1 MPANPRQSAFSILA
15 RIDKE
20 HSFADILL
28 DRELSRGELQGADR
42 GLLTEL
48 VYGVLRRRGTLDHI
62 INQFSRQRVDRLER
76 AVLTLLR
83 LGLYQ
88 LFFLDRIPASAA
100 VNETVK
106 IAHGV
111 APRAAGFI
119 NAILRQA
126 DRQRAVIAY
135 PDPAADLGAY
145 LAARYSQPAWIVAD
159 WIDQLG
165 ATEAEELCRV
175 MSEAPPLTI
184 RANTLRISREALLE
198 RLAAEGAAAVPARYS
213 PVGAQLSSPV
223 PFATLPSFQEGLFS
237 VQDEA
242 SQLIALLLA
251 PAAGD
256 RLLDLCAA
264 PGGKAACLAE
274 QMGNQGSILA
284 CDLHPRRLEQVRLGA
299 QRLGIDIISTRA
311 MDATNARQALAGELF
326 PRVLVDAPCSGLG
339 VLRRNPEGKWW
350 KTPQDVAELAALQK
364 RILANAAECVAKGG
378 LLVYATCSTTV
389 AENEAVVE
397 DFLSHHSDFVL
408 ENVIE
413 LFPWS
418 ADLCTE
424 RGFFRSWPHRHGMD
438 GFCAARLRKSH
449 QIFTKEIT

>member
-1 MPANPRQSAFSILA
+1 MPANPRQTAFSILA

-28 DRELSRGELQGADR
+28 DRELSHGELQGADR

-62 INQFSRQRVDRLER
+62 IGQFSRQRVDRLER

-106 IAHGV
+106 IAHGA

-119 NAILRQA
+119 NAVLRQA
-126 DRQRAVIAY
+126 DRQRAAIAY
-135 PDPAADLGAY
+135 PDPRSDLRAY
-145 LAARYSQPAWIVAD
+145 LAARYSHPAWIVAD

-184 RANTLRISREALLE
+184 RVNTLRISREALLE
-198 RLAAEGAAAVPARYS
+198 RLAAEGATAVPTRYS

-223 PFATLPSFQEGLFS
+223 PFATLPSFREGLFS
-237 VQDEA
+237 AQDEA

-284 CDLHPRRLEQVRLGA
+284 CDLHPRRLEQVRLVA

-311 MDATNARQALAGELF
+311 MDAAHAGQSLSGELF

-350 KTPQDVAELAALQK
+350 KTLQDVSELAALQK
-364 RILANAAECVAKGG
+364 RILASAAECVAAGG

-408 ENVIE
+408 ENVIG
-413 LFPWS
+413 LFPFS

-424 RGFFRSWPHRHGMD
+424 RGLFRSWPHRHGMD
-438 GFCAARLRKSH
+438 GFCAARFRKSH
-449 QIFTKEIT
+449 H

>member
-28 DRELSRGELQGADR
+28 DRELSHGELQGADR

-62 INQFSRQRVDRLER
+62 INQFSLQRVDRLER

-106 IAHGV
+106 IAHGA

-119 NAILRQA
+119 NAVLRQA
-126 DRQRAVIAY
+126 DR
-135 PDPAADLGAY
+135 
-145 LAARYSQPAWIVAD
+145 AD

-184 RANTLRISREALLE
+184 RVNTLRISREALLE
-198 RLAAEGAAAVPARYS
+198 RLAAEGATAVPARYS
-213 PVGAQLSSPV
+213 PVGAQLSSPA
-223 PFATLPSFQEGLFS
+223 PFTTLPSFQEGFFS

-274 QMGNQGSILA
+274 QMGNRGSILA

-311 MDATNARQALAGELF
+311 MDAADAGQSLSGELF
-326 PRVLVDAPCSGLG
+326 TRVLVDAPCSGLG

-350 KTPQDVAELAALQK
+350 KTPQDVAELTALQT
-364 RILANAAECVAKGG
+364 RILASAAECVAEGG

-389 AENEAVVE
+389 AVNEAVVD

-408 ENVIE
+408 ENVTE

-418 ADLCTE
+418 ADLCTG

-449 QIFTKEIT
+449 H